1 MTLEAAAILL
11 IAALRARAA
20 SWTPC
25 TVSPGELAR
34 AFAGPPPALTGRI
47 MRDPALR
54 DMVLRGVES
63 PGVQMRYDRRERAFV
78 IEAARLSPRA

>member
-1 MTLEAAAILL
+1 MTLEAAAIHL

-25 TVSPGELAR
+25 TVSPGELASG
-34 AFAGPPPALTGRI
+34 FGGPPPTLAGRL
-47 MRDPALR
+47 MRDPDLR

-63 PGVQMRYDRRERAFV
+63 RGLRARYDRRERTFI
-78 IEAARLSPRA
+78 IEALS